1 MRQGWGGAALCALG
15 TFLAGWPMATLFEPD
30 PWIRVAALALVV
42 IAVVGVLA
50 RSRRL
55 PRPAVVL
62 VQVGVLLELGVLTYA
77 GSTTFY
83 GLPTLRTAALV
94 VDRFEDAVATVQHY
108 SVPAPVTPGVA
119 IALVSIVA
127 LAGLA
132 ADALSETWG
141 APAAAGVPMLIL
153 YLSAAAN
160 GSTPL
165 HPAFFAMTAA
175 TWAVLLARRS
185 RLSLRRWS
193 TTVAAPRGR
202 AVLNENQDDVL
213 AQVSGAARATG
224 VSVVIGALVVAALL
238 PHLPT
243 RYLID
248 GLGRGGVGGGDQ
260 GVGLSSTLDVSKSL
274 GSGDDRVVL
283 RVRTATTTLAP
294 MRVTVAT
301 AYSRGVWTA
310 DSPDATR
317 GEEQPAPLETEVPG
331 IGTLTSHTVRV
342 VGNDVPVPYVA
353 VPVGTRSVASDE
365 NWRWRPGTGEIRS
378 DESLRAYSATYD
390 DITLSEADRAVLS
403 APERGEN
410 QAPVDGVDAAT
421 LADLRSILARL
432 VPEDASAYD
441 VGVAVQNYLRSAG
454 GFTYSLSLDAGRPD
468 ESPEQTF
475 LRTKRGYCVQF
486 ATTMLLMAR
495 SRGIPARMAIG
506 FLPGQ
511 RSGEEFVIRS
521 SDAHAWPELYIGGLG
536 WTRFE
541 PTPATRTGAPP
552 ALTLP
557 RTTPTSTSTAV
568 STGRPSL
575 TERERPTPTGP
586 KDTTTSSGPTL
597 TQRVVSFV
605 RGPAGV
611 GLGITG
617 LLALLSLAVPL
628 TAAFLLQRRRRAA
641 RTAAERVEVEWQQ
654 LVTRLADLGVAPEP
668 AATLREARAQYRRRA
683 RLEGPADEALGR
695 VVEAVETVRYSPVGS
710 SRGGVALAEDVHT
723 VVASTARTRRRRDR
737 LKAWLLPAQGT
748 SWWRQLAVAVTR
760 TPAEV
765 ISRSGS
771 AVRRRVSRRSSEERS

>member
-30 PWIRVAALALVV
+30 PWIRVAALALLV
-42 IAVVGVLA
+42 IGVVGVLA

-55 PRPAVVL
+55 PRPVVLLIQLAVV
-62 VQVGVLLELGVLTYA
+62 VELGVLSYA
-77 GSTTFY
+77 GATTFY
-83 GLPTLRTAALV
+83 GLPTVRTMETF
-94 VDRFEDAVATVQHY
+94 VDRFGDALATVQHY

-119 IALVSIVA
+119 VALVAIVSV
-127 LAGLA
+127 AGLA

-141 APAAAGVPMLIL
+141 APAAAGVPMLVL
-153 YLSAAAN
+153 YLAAAAN

-165 HPAFFAMTAA
+165 HPAFFAMTATA
-175 TWAVLLARRS
+175 WAVLLARRS

-202 AVLNENQDDVL
+202 ALVSENQDDVL
-213 AQVSGAARATG
+213 AQVSGSARATG

-248 GLGRGGVGGGDQ
+248 GLGRGGAGKGDQ
-260 GVGLSSTLDVSKSL
+260 AVGLSSTLDVSKSL
-274 GSGDDRVVL
+274 ESGDDRVVL
-283 RVRTATTTLAP
+283 RVRTTTTTMPP
-294 MRVTVAT
+294 MRVTVAG
-301 AYSRGVWTA
+301 AYSGGVWAA

-317 GEEQPAPLETEVPG
+317 GEERPAPLEAEAPEV
-331 IGTLTSHTVRV
+331 GTVTSHTVRV

-353 VPVGTRSVASDE
+353 VPVGTRSLSADE
-365 NWRWRPGTGEIRS
+365 NWRWRPPTGEIRS
-378 DESLRAYSATYD
+378 DEILRAYSATYD
-390 DITLSEADRAVLS
+390 EVTLSGEDRDRLSGTYDGGTVGAVS
-403 APERGEN
+403 
-410 QAPVDGVDAAT
+410 GVDDAT
-421 LADLRSILARL
+421 LTELRSILDTL

-441 VGVAVQNYLRSAG
+441 VGVAVQSYLRSTG
-454 GFTYSLSLDAGRPD
+454 GFTYSLSLDAGLPD
-468 ESPEQTF
+468 ESPVQTF

-495 SRGIPARMAIG
+495 ARGIPARMAIG

-521 SDAHAWPELYIGGLG
+521 SDAHAWPELYITGLG

-557 RTTPTSTSTAV
+557 RTAPTSTSTAT
-568 STGRPSL
+568 STGRPTR
-575 TERERPTPTGP
+575 TERERPTPTGAT
-586 KDTTTSSGPTL
+586 DTTTSLGPSL
-597 TQRVVSFV
+597 TQRVLAFV

-611 GLGITG
+611 GLGLTA

-628 TAAFLLQRRRRAA
+628 TAAFLLRRRRREA
-641 RTAAERVEVEWQQ
+641 RTAEERVEVEWQR

-668 AATLREARAQYRRRA
+668 AATLREARVQYRRRA

-695 VVEAVETVRYSPVGS
+695 VVEAVESVRYLPVGS
-710 SRGGVALAEDVHT
+710 SRGGVALAEDVDT

-737 LKAWLLPAQGT
+737 IRAWLLPAQGT
-748 SWWRQLAVAVTR
+748 SWWRRLAGAVT
-760 TPAEV
+760 EV
-765 ISRSGS
+765 PGDLLARAGS
-771 AVRRRVSRRSSEERS
+771 TVRRLASRRSR